1 MEAQKHAVP
10 TVVIILYNVLPH
22 TFGFRFQFG
31 EIEPGIIK
39 AAVIKKMDEM
49 AKKTGKRDKIK
60 KNLIV
65 WSFSLQ
71 LYCLDSVK

>member
-39 AAVIKKMDEM
+39 AAVIKKWMRWPRRRENV
-49 AKKTGKRDKIK
+49 TR
-60 KNLIV
+60 
-65 WSFSLQ
+65 
-71 LYCLDSVK
+71 